1 MTLLIE
7 NDVPRLME
15 AIFGHK
21 VTLRPPWEIRCA
33 LIRRLIKKRSIFCEK
48 FDINSSFKMSLLM

>member
-1 MTLLIE
+1 
-7 NDVPRLME
+7 ME

-21 VTLRPPWEIRCA
+21 GTLRPPWEIRCA

-48 FDINSSFKMSLLM
+48 FDINSSFKMSLLS